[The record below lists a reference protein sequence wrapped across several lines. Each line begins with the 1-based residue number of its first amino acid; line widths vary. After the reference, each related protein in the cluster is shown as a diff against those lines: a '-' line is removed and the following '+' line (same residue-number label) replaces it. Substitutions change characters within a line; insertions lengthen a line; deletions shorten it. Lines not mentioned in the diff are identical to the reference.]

1 LGLLIKSAPLSDAEI
16 LGVDSPSPARRPAMP
31 SAASPLFNP
40 LFPLST
46 RSAFQALRGEQLTR
60 LAALLT
66 FRDPVPE
73 ECSQIMT
80 LSNREWKNLM
90 RWLDISGLALYFL
103 NRLVELGLGDLLPP
117 AISQRLHLSLID
129 NTERTRGMIS
139 ESIAIQEEFQSE
151 SVGYAIL
158 KGLSLWP
165 NSVPEPELRV
175 QFDLDFLVDEVSAPR
190 ARRILERRGYRLY
203 AIGGRSWE
211 FKLNERPGFSLKD
224 IYKDLRSYAV
234 ELHIESRASSSPS
247 PLERLHW
254 RELRGMRM
262 PVLAPVDLLLGQG
275 LHVFKHICG
284 ESSRASHML
293 EFRRHVLAR
302 RNDNEFW
309 NELQKTAGKNP
320 RASIG
325 LGVVTLLTTRVMG
338 DFAPAALTHW
348 TVENLSQPFRLWVE
362 LYGHR
367 AVLDGYPGSKLY
379 LLLQGELETAGMPR
393 KRPLRKALLP
403 FCLPLPVIRAR
414 PNESLPVTIRRHFMQ
429 CQLILVRLRFH
440 FVEGFR
446 YILEARRWRRMK
458 ELAQ

>member
-1 LGLLIKSAPLSDAEI
+1 
-16 LGVDSPSPARRPAMP
+16 
-31 SAASPLFNP
+31 
-40 LFPLST
+40 
-46 RSAFQALRGEQLTR
+46 
-60 LAALLT
+60 
-66 FRDPVPE
+66 
-73 ECSQIMT
+73 
-80 LSNREWKNLM
+80 
-90 RWLDISGLALYFL
+90 
-103 NRLVELGLGDLLPP
+103 
-117 AISQRLHLSLID
+117 
-129 NTERTRGMIS
+129 MIS

-309 NELQKTAGKNP
+309 DQLQKTAGKKP
-320 RASIG
+320 AS
-325 LGVVTLLTTRVMG
+325 V
-338 DFAPAALTHW
+338 D
-348 TVENLSQPFRLWVE
+348 WVGRS
-362 LYGHR
+362 YASDDTGN
-367 AVLDGYPGSKLY
+367 G
-379 LLLQGELETAGMPR
+379 
-393 KRPLRKALLP
+393 
-403 FCLPLPVIRAR
+403 
-414 PNESLPVTIRRHFMQ
+414 
-429 CQLILVRLRFH
+429 
-440 FVEGFR
+440 
-446 YILEARRWRRMK
+446 
-458 ELAQ
+458 